1 MNTIQIFDRRWS
13 LSGTILFHIA
23 IIVPLFFIKCNS
35 TGGGGGNNGQG
46 LEGLMALDVAGFG
59 DTEYGFG
66 EDYVRAT
73 AAVFNEPTIQEE
85 APAITDDTAE
95 DAPSVTTKPSS
106 SNDKPK
112 DNAKPIKPNETPAQ
126 KPSNGLNNALGGLK
140 PSGSGNNSGNGQQG
154 TQDGQ
159 IGKGGIIN
167 GGGSAGDGG
176 GEGGGSGT
184 GIGPGKGPGSGIG
197 PGGDGGWNLKDRS
210 ISRFPSITGDSP
222 GVGTVVVDIWV
233 DSNGN
238 VSKAIA
244 NSSDP
249 KTTAT
254 SQALYTLAE
263 KKAREAK
270 FSSSDK
276 ASQKGSITF
285 VFK

>member
-1 MNTIQIFDRRWS
+1 MNTIQVFDRRWS

-23 IIVPLFFIKCNS
+23 IIVPLFFIKCNG

-46 LEGLMALDVAGFG
+46 LEGLMSLDIAGFG

-85 APAITDDTAE
+85 APAITDDSSP
-95 DAPSVTTKPSS
+95 DAPSVTNKPSS

-112 DNAKPIKPNETPAQ
+112 DNTKPVKPNETPAQ
-126 KPSNGLNNALGGLK
+126 KPSSGLNNALGGLK
-140 PSGSGNNSGNGQQG
+140 PSGSGNTSGSGQQG
-154 TQDGQ
+154 TQSGQ
-159 IGKGGIIN
+159 IGKDGVIG
-167 GGGSAGDGG
+167 GGGS
-176 GEGGGSGT
+176 SGT
-184 GIGPGKGPGSGIG
+184 GGGQGGGNGTGNGPGNGPGTG
-197 PGGDGGWNLKDRS
+197 PGNGGDVGVSLQGRDVIR
-210 ISRFPSITGDSP
+210 RPSITGNSP

-238 VSKAIA
+238 VKKAIA
-244 NSSDP
+244 NSSNP

-254 SQALYTLAE
+254 SQALYSLAE
-263 KKAREAK
+263 QKAKEAK
-270 FSSSDK
+270 FSSSDQ